1 MKPQDLTVVCRWS
14 EGETGIAQIIQSSF
28 AAFLK
33 KELRNEEAYMRS
45 AVKQ

>member
-1 MKPQDLTVVCRWS
+1 MKPQDITVLCRCS

-33 KELRNEEAYMRS
+33 KELQNVEKYLRS
-45 AVKQ
+45 IV